1 MTDRAAGPG
10 LLDRLLRPGRNDL
23 AAVREDLIWLIGLG
37 CLLIGAGI
45 GLRDPWPPDEPR
57 FVLIARDMLATGDWL
72 VPRVAGD
79 IYTQKPPFFFWL
91 MAASMGVTG
100 SLRVGFLVP
109 SLLAGVGTVLLVYD
123 LLRRVRGREVAL
135 AGALMLV
142 ATVQFTWQARQA
154 QIDATL
160 CFLATLS
167 LYGLLR
173 HLLVAPAP
181 GWFVAGWAA
190 AGLGVITKGVGF
202 LPLFVLIPA
211 GVLAARGWPRAGR
224 ITPTLV
230 ILGPVAMLAAIAIWF
245 VPMMLVTGSD
255 GALLEYRNELL
266 FRQTVTRYA
275 HPWHHREPVWYYL
288 VAVIPLFWLPLIA
301 LVPWLWPRWRSALR
315 DRDTLTAVLLAWVLM
330 VVAFFS
336 ASSGKRGVY
345 MLPAVPALAMAA
357 APWLPKLLRGRG
369 PRRLAFAL
377 VTVVT
382 GVFAVAAAYA
392 SLAGEGAERSFS
404 IANVDPLVPLALLAA
419 CCGAMLAVFRV
430 RDAWL
435 AWLGTLASVW
445 LVTGFVVYPRIDAAR
460 SGKAFARSV
469 EERAAGI
476 RELGFVD
483 LREQFALQLA
493 RPIVYFGRG
502 RMLDREREAADAAA
516 WLAAGSNRAIVV
528 DTQAREVCF
537 ADSRADALGHWHRD
551 DWFLVHDAPDA
562 ACVSRGSLAAA
573 RRYVPPK
580 GALNTD
586 S

>member
-1 MTDRAAGPG
+1 MPGGAAVPT
-10 LLDRLLRPGRNDL
+10 LLDRLLRPGRNDP
-23 AAVREDLIWLIGLG
+23 AAVRADLLWLIGLG
-37 CLLIGAGI
+37 CLLIGAGL

-57 FVLIARDMLATGDWL
+57 FALIARDMLATGDWL
-72 VPRVAGD
+72 IPRVAGD
-79 IYTQKPPFFFWL
+79 LYTQKPPFFFWL
-91 MAASMGVTG
+91 MAASMGATG

-135 AGALMLV
+135 AGALMLL

-160 CFLATLS
+160 CFLTTLS

-202 LPLFVLIPA
+202 LPLLVLIPA

-224 ITPTLV
+224 MTPTLL

-245 VPMMLVTGSD
+245 VPMWLVTASD

-266 FRQTVTRYA
+266 FRQTVARYV
-275 HPWHHREPVWYYL
+275 HPWHHQEPVWYYL
-288 VAVIPLFWLPLIA
+288 VNVIPLFWLPLIT
-301 LVPWLWPRWRSALR
+301 LVPWLWPRWRGALR
-315 DRDTLTAVLLAWVLM
+315 DRDTLTAVLLAWVLL
-330 VVAFFS
+330 VIAFFS

-345 MLPAVPALAMAA
+345 MLPAVPGLAIVA
-357 APWLPKLLRGRG
+357 APWLPELLRARG
-369 PRRLAFAL
+369 PRHLAFAL

-382 GVFAVAAAYA
+382 GVCAVAAAYA
-392 SLAGEGAERSFS
+392 ALDGEGAERLLARTL
-404 IANVDPLVPLALLAA
+404 IDPVAPLALLAL
-419 CCGAMLAVFRV
+419 CCGAMLAVFRFQ
-430 RDAWL
+430 DAWL
-435 AWLGTLASVW
+435 AWLGVLASV
-445 LVTGFVVYPRIDAAR
+445 LVVTGLLINPRMDVTR
-460 SGKAFARSV
+460 SGQGFMRSL
-469 EERAAGI
+469 EEHAAGI
-476 RELGFVD
+476 NEIGFVD
-483 LREQFALQLA
+483 LREQFALQSK

-502 RMLDREREAADAAA
+502 RILDRKREAEDAAR
-516 WLAAGSNRAIVV
+516 WLSSLSGGALVI

-537 ADSRADALGHWHRD
+537 ADLPTESLGVWHREQ
-551 DWFLVHDAPDA
+551 WFLVQGMPDPG
-562 ACVSRGSLAAA
+562 CMSRGSRSAA
-573 RRYVPPK
+573 RRYAPPK